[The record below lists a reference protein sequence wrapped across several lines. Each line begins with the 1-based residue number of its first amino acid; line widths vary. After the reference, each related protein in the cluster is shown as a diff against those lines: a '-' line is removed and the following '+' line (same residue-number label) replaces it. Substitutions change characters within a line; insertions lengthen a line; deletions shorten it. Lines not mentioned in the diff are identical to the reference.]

1 MNFIIDIFAIA
12 GVVFAVGMAGVT
24 YEYYHPTHAVE
35 SITADL
41 TKLRNKLLDAF
52 GHHTDKAD
60 QHTQDAIDSHALAL
74 ASTQEASAAARVA
87 DNL

>member
-24 YEYYHPTHAVE
+24 YEHYHPTHAVE

-41 TKLRNKLLDAF
+41 TKMRDKLLAAVD
-52 GHHTDKAD
+52 HHTTKAD
-60 QHTQDAIDSHALAL
+60 DHTRDAIVSQSLAL